1 MDTLQ
6 GFAAAGRQVTGLQS
20 HSPLSALHS
29 PLSTLHPQLSSPYL
43 RPMSRILAID
53 FGSKRC
59 GIAVTDSL
67 QMIGTGLK
75 TIAPEELIP
84 FLKKY
89 TSEEEVECLVV
100 GEPLQKDGTASS
112 IETEIQAFLKKLKT
126 TLPELKINRYD
137 ERFTSKMAFQSMI
150 DSGLKKKARQNKALV
165 DEISATII
173 LNDYLEFRK
182 SQARNG

>member
-1 MDTLQ
+1 
-6 GFAAAGRQVTGLQS
+6 
-20 HSPLSALHS
+20 
-29 PLSTLHPQLSSPYL
+29 
-43 RPMSRILAID
+43 MSRILAID